1 MYLLQFCFSISSVI
15 LNFSG
20 AMNLKRNNRNVLTII
35 RFFLQDSIF
44 AVIFHCLVDDLIHF
58 SMYFPTLTLFIS
70 SFCFF
75 LNELHKCCICV
86 IYKNN
91 VAIQTFFMQILKLNR
106 KIWTSFWFH
115 IIVDTKNL
123 CNFQSFFFKYH
134 IMYFFKN
141 KNDCLCKLLIDYK
154 KIFIFWVGYTI
165 IALRTFFS

>member
-20 AMNLKRNNRNVLTII
+20 AMNLKRNDRNVLTII
-35 RFFLQDSIF
+35 RFTCKTVFF
-44 AVIFHCLVDDLIHF
+44 AVIFHCLVDDLLHF
-58 SMYFPTLTLFIS
+58 SMYFPNPYSVYFFFLF
-70 SFCFF
+70 C

-91 VAIQTFFMQILKLNR
+91 VAIQTFFMQTLKLNR

-123 CNFQSFFFKYH
+123 CNFQSFLFYILKYQT
-134 IMYFFKN
+134 IYV
-141 KNDCLCKLLIDYK
+141 LL
-154 KIFIFWVGYTI
+154 
-165 IALRTFFS
+165 

>member
-15 LNFSG
+15 FNFSG
-20 AMNLKRNNRNVLTII
+20 AMNLKRNDRNVLTII
-35 RFFLQDSIF
+35 RFYLQDGIF
-44 AVIFHCLVDDLIHF
+44 CSNFSLFGWWSNTFQHVFSKPLLCLFLL
-58 SMYFPTLTLFIS
+58 SG
-70 SFCFF
+70 FF

-123 CNFQSFFFKYH
+123 CNFQFFLFYILKYQT
-134 IMYFFKN
+134 IYV
-141 KNDCLCKLLIDYK
+141 LL
-154 KIFIFWVGYTI
+154 
-165 IALRTFFS
+165 

>member
-1 MYLLQFCFSISSVI
+1 MSYWYVQGCNSYSFVSQSHLLYQTSVVQWIWNKTTETSWPSSGFTCKTV
-15 LNFSG
+15 F
-20 AMNLKRNNRNVLTII
+20 
-35 RFFLQDSIF
+35 F

-123 CNFQSFFFKYH
+123 CNFQSFLFYILKYQT
-134 IMYFFKN
+134 IYV
-141 KNDCLCKLLIDYK
+141 LL
-154 KIFIFWVGYTI
+154 
-165 IALRTFFS
+165 